1 MEKMN
6 SLTQKRQHSCLIIL
20 ATVFGSAVVA
30 AVPKANL
37 DYAKQIFL
45 TVADVAMCMV
55 IWDIYFE
62 ENLYQR
68 NITSIL
74 LELFFVIILS
84 GITAYIAAKGITV
97 LGDRLI
103 SWLGETGWW
112 IIGAIASIAASFI
125 GVAWTLY
132 CDDLYRS

>member
-1 MEKMN
+1 MMN
-6 SLTQKRQHSCLIIL
+6 LNRKRRQSCLIIL

-30 AVPKANL
+30 ATPKANL
-37 DYAKQIFL
+37 DSAKQIFL

-62 ENLYQR
+62 ESLYQK
-68 NITSIL
+68 NIISIL

-84 GITAYIAAKGITV
+84 AVTAYIASKGITV

-103 SWLGETGWW
+103 PWLGAMGWW
-112 IIGAIASIAASFI
+112 IVGAIASVAACFI
-125 GVAWTLY
+125 GVAWTFY